1 MAFQPT
7 LDTALAALEGS
18 FFRITHANG
27 YYDGVTTPVDG
38 AHIHSCYEIYVNISG
53 DISFLHGSAVTDI
66 ESGDAVVSHPSDV
79 HYCIYRSPC
88 MHDHYCIW
96 LDGAEIGRFLEAHSV
111 RGRIRLSVEDKHRLF
126 SLLGELESATDP
138 LLRTARLL
146 ELVTLLAGEAHAESG
161 EEPLTPILREILEYL
176 DRSYLESPHAAELAE
191 RFFISESTL
200 NRMFRRHV
208 GISVGKFI
216 EAKKLSHAERL
227 LRQGLAVT
235 DACYASG
242 FSDCSRFIAFF
253 KKKFGVTPHKY
264 KAARYVQK

>member
-146 ELVTLLAGEAHAESG
+146 ELITLLAKEAHADVID
-161 EEPLTPILREILEYL
+161 EPLPPILKEILAYL
-176 DRSYLESPHAAELAE
+176 DLGYLDLTSTHELAE
-191 RFFISESTL
+191 RFFISESTI
-200 NRMFRRHV
+200 NRMFRRYV